1 MASIC
6 NLQIESVFDELLGG
20 RRNIRS
26 EWFNSPGM
34 GYLTQWL
41 LNAPS
46 EFCRAPSFY
55 ENIQTAQ

>member
-26 EWFNSPGM
+26 EWFNSPGD
-34 GYLTQWL
+34 GVSYPVALEC
-41 LNAPS
+41 S
-46 EFCRAPSFY
+46 
-55 ENIQTAQ
+55 I